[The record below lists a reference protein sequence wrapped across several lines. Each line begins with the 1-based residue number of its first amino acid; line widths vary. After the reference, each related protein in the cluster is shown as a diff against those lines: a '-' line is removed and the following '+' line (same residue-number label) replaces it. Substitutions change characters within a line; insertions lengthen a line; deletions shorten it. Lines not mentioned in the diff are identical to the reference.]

1 MAVARVPRLRKG
13 RTAAA
18 ASMEPG
24 TPGPK
29 VFAILLTPGQKQPMV
44 VLQAIFES
52 GIRKVE
58 ITMAIEMP
66 SMQSPPCLAN
76 GVHAAQLRAASERAV
91 SSCDSRG

>member
-1 MAVARVPRLRKG
+1 
-13 RTAAA
+13 
-18 ASMEPG
+18 
-24 TPGPK
+24 
-29 VFAILLTPGQKQPMV
+29 MV